1 MMGDNNDIAEV
12 DGDEDFEDFEDTTE
26 MEAAGESTGTS
37 NVGDPSVEL
46 DVEEIIAELEA
57 DMGMQPSQQNANP
70 RKRLEELLEERR
82 AAREL
87 EELDEFATDKY

>member
-1 MMGDNNDIAEV
+1 MLGENKDVADF
-12 DGDEDFEDFEDTTE
+12 DDDDDEFEEFEDTTE
-26 MEAAGESTGTS
+26 MEVDAKSS

-46 DVEEIIAELEA
+46 NVDDLVAELEA
-57 DMGMQPSQQNANP
+57 DMGIEPRPPGGNA

-87 EELDEFATDKY
+87 DEWDEFAADDV